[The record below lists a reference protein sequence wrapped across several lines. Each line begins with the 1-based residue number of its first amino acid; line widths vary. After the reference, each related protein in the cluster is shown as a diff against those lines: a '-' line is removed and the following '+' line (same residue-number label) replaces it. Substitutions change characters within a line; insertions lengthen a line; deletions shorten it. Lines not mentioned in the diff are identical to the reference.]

1 MFLGVEFYELILK
14 NDGEIKVIVNVLLL
28 IGLRGIEYW

>member
-14 NDGEIKVIVNVLLL
+14 NDGEIKVIVNVSLL